1 MSWSDLRLTKE
12 RLTMRSPLIASLACL
27 ALGACAS
34 EQGGSALAEA
44 HPVTPTERYAIQVK
58 PAPVELMLAAHG
70 SGLSPAQ
77 ADALRDFM
85 GRYNDADR
93 GVITIKAPEHG
104 PDQTG
109 VYRTATSTR
118 DFLIAQGVSP
128 GDVQIVGY
136 DAGGDAKAPVRVA
149 FVSYVAQGPACGT
162 SWSDITRVANNEPYP
177 EFGCAVTAN
186 VAVQIADPADLMHP
200 RASDPPDGLRRATVL
215 DKYRQGQTTS
225 TPADPQANGAFSS
238 VGQ

>member
-1 MSWSDLRLTKE
+1 
-12 RLTMRSPLIASLACL
+12 MRTPLIATLACL

-34 EQGGSALAEA
+34 DSGNQPLVEA
-44 HPVTPTERYAIQVK
+44 RPITPSERYAIQVK

-93 GVITIKAPEHG
+93 GAITIKAPEHG

-118 DFLIAQGVSP
+118 DFLIAEGVSP

-136 DAGGDAKAPVRVA
+136 DAGGDAAAPVRVA
-149 FVSYVAQGPACGT
+149 FVSYVARGPVCGT
-162 SWSDITRVANNEPYP
+162 SWSDLSKESNNEEYP
-177 EFGCAVTAN
+177 EFGCSVTAN
-186 VAVQIADPADLMHP
+186 VAVQLADPADLLHP
-200 RASDPPDGLRRATVL
+200 RASDPPDALRRATVL

-225 TPADPQANGAFSS
+225 TPKDPQADGTFST

>member
-1 MSWSDLRLTKE
+1 
-12 RLTMRSPLIASLACL
+12 MRTPLIASLACL

-34 EQGGSALAEA
+34 DQNASPLTEA

-58 PAPVELMLAAHG
+58 PTAVELMLAAHG
-70 SGLSPAQ
+70 AGLSPAQ
-77 ADALRDFM
+77 VDALRNFM

-93 GVITIKAPEHG
+93 GSITIKAPEHG

-118 DFLIAQGVSP
+118 DFLISEGVAP

-149 FVSYVAQGPACGT
+149 FVSYLAQGPACGN
-162 SWSDITRVANNEPYP
+162 SWSDITKEASNEPYP
-177 EFGCAVTAN
+177 EFGCSVTAN
-186 VAVQIADPADLMHP
+186 IAVELADPADLMHP
-200 RASDPPDGLRRATVL
+200 RASDPPDALRRTGVL
-215 DKYRQGQTTS
+215 NEYRQGSMTS
-225 TPADPQANGAFSS
+225 TPADPQADGTFST